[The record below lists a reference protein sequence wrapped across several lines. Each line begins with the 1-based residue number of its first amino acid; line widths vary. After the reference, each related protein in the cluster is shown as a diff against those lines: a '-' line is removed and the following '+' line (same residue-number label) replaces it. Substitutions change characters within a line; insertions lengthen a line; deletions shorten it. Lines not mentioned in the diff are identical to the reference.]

1 MCIKLCKKELYGET
15 ADEKEVAQIIG
26 KVKEAKG
33 VKAYDT
39 FEIIG
44 KYVSQSHL
52 LNMILPMKEVSQR
65 TEIIWKKYLYFKCLI
80 IYVFFKRYWHPLD
93 PSR

>member
-1 MCIKLCKKELYGET
+1 MCKKELYGDT
-15 ADEKEVAQIIG
+15 ADEKEVAEIIG

-52 LNMILPMKEVSQR
+52 LNMILPLKEVSHSS
-65 TEIIWKKYLYFKCLI
+65 TLI
-80 IYVFFKRYWHPLD
+80 V
-93 PSR
+93 